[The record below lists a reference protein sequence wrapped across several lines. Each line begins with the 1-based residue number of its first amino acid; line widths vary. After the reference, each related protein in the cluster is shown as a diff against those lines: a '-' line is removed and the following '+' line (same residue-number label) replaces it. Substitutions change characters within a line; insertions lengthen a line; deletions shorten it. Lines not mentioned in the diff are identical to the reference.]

1 MANGG
6 PIVKTMREGEIAQLT
21 NPVGA
26 DKEYFEALARMRKHK
41 SNITAGTIKKI
52 KAMDL
57 PEISGNLSRKKF
69 FFF

>member
-1 MANGG
+1 MNAIARPHNA
-6 PIVKTMREGEIAQLT
+6 EITLEKDSD
-21 NPVGA
+21 A
-26 DKEYFEALARMRKHK
+26 DKEYFEALARMRKYK